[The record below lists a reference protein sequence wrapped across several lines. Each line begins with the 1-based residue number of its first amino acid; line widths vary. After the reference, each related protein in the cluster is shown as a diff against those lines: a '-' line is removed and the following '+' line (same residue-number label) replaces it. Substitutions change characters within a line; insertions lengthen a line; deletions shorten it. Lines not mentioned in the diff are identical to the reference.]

1 MRSERRK
8 KIVNEGKEVEKSID
22 NFLKNFAL
30 KGIRNRVTFGQV
42 YEVKEVVLVFQFKQE
57 FKSMLI
63 L

>member
-1 MRSERRK
+1 M
-8 KIVNEGKEVEKSID
+8 EKSID
-22 NFLKNFAL
+22 NSLKNFAL
-30 KGIRNRVTFGQV
+30 KGLRNRVTFGQV